1 MMGRAELNRL
11 LEDARQDPHLL
22 EELRALL
29 SDPEEAL
36 RWACGK
42 GYMLLLTDIAELR
55 DSDRELSD
63 DDLEQAAGGDNW
75 PPP

>member
-1 MMGRAELNRL
+1 MGRAELNRL
-11 LEDARQDPHLL
+11 LEDARQNPHLL

-36 RWACGK
+36 RWACNK
-42 GYMLLLTDIAELR
+42 GYLLLLKDIEELR

-63 DDLEQAAGGDNW
+63 DDLEQAAGGDDNW
-75 PPP
+75 PPV

>member
-1 MMGRAELNRL
+1 MNGV
-11 LEDARQDPHLL
+11 L

-36 RWACGK
+36 RWAGAK
-42 GYMLLLTDIAELR
+42 GYSLLLTDIEELR
-55 DSDRELSD
+55 NSDRELSD

-75 PPP
+75 PLP